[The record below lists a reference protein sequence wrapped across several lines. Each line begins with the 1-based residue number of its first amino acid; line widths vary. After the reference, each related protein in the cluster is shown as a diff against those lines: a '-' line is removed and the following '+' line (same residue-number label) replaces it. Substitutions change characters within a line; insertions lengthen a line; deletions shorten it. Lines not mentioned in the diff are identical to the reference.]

1 MCYEFGELILIGGAY
16 TWRGLFS
23 EFYGLHCITCMIIM
37 SDILKFQIIF
47 TLTSEQYVYMQLK
60 QTDSKRKPE
69 KMVPNF
75 SSHFHGNCTTLDKQN
90 SRTFHG
96 QSQFSMTN
104 IYSIN
109 QHSLTPF

>member
-47 TLTSEQYVYMQLK
+47 TLTSEQYVCNLSRLIRKESLKKLCPTFQAIFKVIVQL
-60 QTDSKRKPE
+60 
-69 KMVPNF
+69 
-75 SSHFHGNCTTLDKQN
+75 
-90 SRTFHG
+90 
-96 QSQFSMTN
+96 
-104 IYSIN
+104 
-109 QHSLTPF
+109 

>member
-1 MCYEFGELILIGGAY
+1 M
-16 TWRGLFS
+16 
-23 EFYGLHCITCMIIM
+23 HCITYIIIM